1 MTWVLVIGVG
11 WLLLAAL
18 VAVVIGRSVRLAD
31 AKAAAEASA
40 DEPNFVVDPATAPMG
55 FPAAR
60 VLPFPAPAAEEAA
73 RRPDRSATP
82 PRFPASLSPVRRHPE
97 QVVLAA
103 TRTRSAGLGWPD
115 VSLGGVRRPSPL
127 PIWPVPSSRSIR

>member
-18 VAVVIGRSVRLAD
+18 VAVVIGRSVRPAD

-55 FPAAR
+55 FPAAT
-60 VLPFPAPAAEEAA
+60 VLPFPAVAAEEHRPPARPVRDTPTIPGIPVARPPAPGA
-73 RRPDRSATP
+73 RRSGSHEDPIRRSG
-82 PRFPASLSPVRRHPE
+82 
-97 QVVLAA
+97 LA
-103 TRTRSAGLGWPD
+103 
-115 VSLGGVRRPSPL
+115 
-127 PIWPVPSSRSIR
+127 